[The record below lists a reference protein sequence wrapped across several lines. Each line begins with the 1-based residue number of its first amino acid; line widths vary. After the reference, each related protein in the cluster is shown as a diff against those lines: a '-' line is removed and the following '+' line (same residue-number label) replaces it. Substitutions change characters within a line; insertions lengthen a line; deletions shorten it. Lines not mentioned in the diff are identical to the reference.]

1 MGYGE
6 EVGGSSSQS
15 FVFKNLRR
23 GYLLSPIKGSLKD
36 GYNYECKQIF
46 EEFPNKKTEMK
57 PRHL

>member
-46 EEFPNKKTEMK
+46 EEFPNRKKQK
-57 PRHL
+57 